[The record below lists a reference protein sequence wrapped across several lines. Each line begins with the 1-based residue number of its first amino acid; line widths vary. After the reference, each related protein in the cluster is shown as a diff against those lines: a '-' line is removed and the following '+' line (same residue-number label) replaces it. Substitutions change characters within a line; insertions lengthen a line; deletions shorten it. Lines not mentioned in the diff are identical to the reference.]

1 LHSEVL
7 TRLFVVVTV
16 LGELSP
22 LQPPVDLVGGRGAA
36 ARASGTRNVVA
47 ARSGSDPGGR
57 SDRSHHDLR
66 TRQQLLAVPIA
77 ASRQAVP
84 LSEAPTAR
92 ARLAFMASDLAVA
105 LVSGCLALGGALSGV
120 LLSNTFSRRTDRARL
135 KAEDDRRW
143 LTDRRS
149 VYARFLGLSEAMLR
163 EIDGVAVFMSYDG
176 TANDR

>member
-1 LHSEVL
+1 
-7 TRLFVVVTV
+7 
-16 LGELSP
+16 
-22 LQPPVDLVGGRGAA
+22 
-36 ARASGTRNVVA
+36 
-47 ARSGSDPGGR
+47 
-57 SDRSHHDLR
+57 
-66 TRQQLLAVPIA
+66 
-77 ASRQAVP
+77 
-84 LSEAPTAR
+84 
-92 ARLAFMASDLAVA
+92 MASDLAVA